1 MKHLYRIMM
10 LPLLVLP
17 LLLASCEKDT
27 DSNPTLDLSH
37 VSEGFV
43 LNTPAYAENNT
54 YDLANS
60 ESVELSCSQPNYGEG
75 VPYVVR
81 YYVQLA
87 IDPAFKEA
95 KNEAAFE
102 ELSTSFTTARMNV
115 SAAEINNAL
124 VNLYQ
129 TANPGKDVPETMPV
143 YVKLRAVLDGTM
155 TDTLGQTY
163 SNVITLNSVRASY
176 QAPDAELPTN
186 LFVIG
191 SSIQNAWNSWKEVP
205 QAAGLKGNY
214 FTVVYV
220 PAGGQFKWSETEGIY
235 RDYTNLRSVTDKA
248 NAGIT
253 CNTEDYNNIKVGN
266 GGWYTLFFTGE
277 ITPDGKSINYD
288 LTVYP
293 AEIYIFGTVNGG
305 TWSFDD
311 NWKLS
316 TPADAS
322 GEWVSPAFTA
332 SGELRVSVKVPD
344 VDWYRTEFTI
354 LNGKLFFGNPTDN
367 WATNF
372 GSDYSVACS
381 VGQKL
386 YLNMDMNTGEV
397 K

>member
-43 LNTPAYAENNT
+43 LNTPAYAANNT

-60 ESVELSCSQPNYGEG
+60 ESVELTCSQPNYGEG

-248 NAGIT
+248 NADIT
-253 CNTEDYNNIKVGN
+253 CNTEDFNNIKVGN
-266 GGWYTLFFTGE
+266 SGWYTLFFTGE

-293 AEIYIFGTVNGG
+293 AEIYIFGTINGG

-311 NWKLS
+311 NWKLT

-381 VGQKL
+381 AGQKL

>member
-43 LNTPAYAENNT
+43 LNTPAYAETNT

-60 ESVELSCSQPNYGEG
+60 ESLELSCSQPNYGEG

-176 QAPDAELPTN
+176 HAPDAELPTN

>member
-1 MKHLYRIMM
+1 MM

-43 LNTPAYAENNT
+43 LNTPAYAANNT

-81 YYVQLA
+81 YYVQIA

>member
-17 LLLASCEKDT
+17 LLFASCEKDT

-37 VSEGFV
+37 VGEGFV
-43 LNTPAYAENNT
+43 LNTPAYAANNT

-60 ESVELSCSQPNYGEG
+60 ESVELTCSQPNYGEG
-75 VPYVVR
+75 IPYVVR
-81 YYVQLA
+81 YFVQVA
-87 IDPAFKEA
+87 IDPTFKDA
-95 KNEAAFE
+95 QNEAPYE
-102 ELSTSFTTARMNV
+102 ELSTSFTTAKMKV
-115 SAAEINNAL
+115 SAAEVNNAL

-143 YVKLRAVLDGTM
+143 YIKLRAVLDGTM
-155 TDTLGQTY
+155 NDSLGLTY

-176 QAPDAELPTN
+176 QAPDAELPAN

-248 NAGIT
+248 NADIS
-253 CNTEDYNNIKVGN
+253 CNTEDFNNIKVGN

-293 AEIYIFGTVNGG
+293 AEIYIFGAANGG

-316 TPADAS
+316 APSDAS

-372 GSDYSVACS
+372 GADYSVACS
-381 VGQKL
+381 AGQKL

>member
-1 MKHLYRIMM
+1 MM

-344 VDWYRTEFTI
+344 IDWYRTEFTI

>member
-1 MKHLYRIMM
+1 MM

-43 LNTPAYAENNT
+43 LNTPAYAETNT

-60 ESVELSCSQPNYGEG
+60 ESLELSCSQPNYGEG

-191 SSIQNAWNSWKEVP
+191 SSIQNA
-205 QAAGLKGNY
+205 
-214 FTVVYV
+214 
-220 PAGGQFKWSETEGIY
+220 
-235 RDYTNLRSVTDKA
+235 
-248 NAGIT
+248 
-253 CNTEDYNNIKVGN
+253 
-266 GGWYTLFFTGE
+266 
-277 ITPDGKSINYD
+277 
-288 LTVYP
+288 
-293 AEIYIFGTVNGG
+293 
-305 TWSFDD
+305 
-311 NWKLS
+311 
-316 TPADAS
+316 
-322 GEWVSPAFTA
+322 
-332 SGELRVSVKVPD
+332 
-344 VDWYRTEFTI
+344 
-354 LNGKLFFGNPTDN
+354 
-367 WATNF
+367 
-372 GSDYSVACS
+372 
-381 VGQKL
+381 
-386 YLNMDMNTGEV
+386 
-397 K
+397 

>member
-1 MKHLYRIMM
+1 MM
-10 LPLLVLP
+10 LPLLILP
-17 LLLASCEKDT
+17 LLFTSCSKDM

-37 VSEGFV
+37 TAEGFV
-43 LNTPAYAENNT
+43 LNTPAYANNT

-60 ESVELSCSQPNYGEG
+60 ESVELTCSQPNYGEG

-81 YYVQLA
+81 YYVQVSLGQTFDNFA
-87 IDPAFKEA
+87 
-95 KNEAAFE
+95 
-102 ELSTSFTTARMNV
+102 ELSTSFTTAKMNV
-115 SAAEINNAL
+115 SAAELNNAIVEL
-124 VNLYQ
+124 FQNEH
-129 TANPGKDVPETMPV
+129 PGTDIPETMPV
-143 YVKLRAVLDGTM
+143 YVKLRAALDGTRIEN
-155 TDTLGQTY
+155 LGETF

-205 QAAGLKGNY
+205 QAAGLKGCY

-220 PAGGQFKWSETEGIY
+220 PAGGQFKWSETEGVY

-248 NAGIT
+248 NAGIS
-253 CNTEDYNNIKVGN
+253 CNTDDYNNIKVAN
-266 GGWYTLFFTGE
+266 GGWYTLYFTGE

-293 AEIYIFGTVNGG
+293 AEIYIFGASNGG
-305 TWSFDD
+305 IWSFDD

-316 TPADAS
+316 APADAS
-322 GEWVSPAFTA
+322 GQWVSPAFTA
-332 SGELRVSVKVPD
+332 SGELRVTVKVPD

-354 LNGKLFFGNPTDN
+354 CNGKLFFGNPTDN

-372 GSDYSVACS
+372 GADYSVACS
-381 VGQKL
+381 AGQKL

>member
-43 LNTPAYAENNT
+43 LNTPAYAANNT

-60 ESVELSCSQPNYGEG
+60 ESVELTCSQPNYGEG

-87 IDPAFKEA
+87 IDPTFKEA

-143 YVKLRAVLDGTM
+143 YVRLRAVLDGTM
-155 TDTLGQTY
+155 TDSLGLTY

-293 AEIYIFGTVNGG
+293 AEIYIFGAANGG

>member
-43 LNTPAYAENNT
+43 LNTPAYAANNT

-81 YYVQLA
+81 YYVQIA

>member
-266 GGWYTLFFTGE
+266 GGWYTLFFTAE

-316 TPADAS
+316 TPEYAS

>member
-1 MKHLYRIMM
+1 MM

-43 LNTPAYAENNT
+43 LNTPAYAANNT

-60 ESVELSCSQPNYGEG
+60 ESVELTCSQPNYGEG

-87 IDPAFKEA
+87 IDPTFKEA

-143 YVKLRAVLDGTM
+143 YVRLRAVLDGTM
-155 TDTLGQTY
+155 TDSLGLTY

-293 AEIYIFGTVNGG
+293 AEIYIFGAANGG